1 MVWFPSGVGSR
12 LILVTLTLMASKA
25 RHTKAM
31 GKFLRMHDILTL
43 HTVCGLDICHSFKEK
58 IKALFNSLSITG
70 GCQCSAMNLCLR
82 LAWITSLPLKAK
94 VIKLKK
100 VRKSADFLR
109 RLDDQV
115 GNTGEEQW
123 QGCISCGIVV
133 SGTRARGVSSEHM
146 ENMEMF
152 SCSPT

>member
-1 MVWFPSGVGSR
+1 
-12 LILVTLTLMASKA
+12 
-25 RHTKAM
+25 
-31 GKFLRMHDILTL
+31 MHDVLTL
-43 HTVCGLDICHSFKEK
+43 HTVCGLDICRSFKEK
-58 IKALFNSLSITG
+58 IIALFKSIKYTRLS
-70 GCQCSAMNLCLR
+70 MLYNDLCLR
-82 LAWITSLPLKAK
+82 LAWISSPSLKAK

-100 VRKSADFLR
+100 VPKSADFLR